1 MIGICPRCGREL
13 VRSSTPTGKVCFR
26 CASCGGVAVTL
37 PVLRESLD
45 ARSIAALTRSA
56 RAQAFFATLGLTTG
70 YLCGIVPIA
79 IGFLTYTSFAWP
91 DLRIRDRIGL
101 MSVYSGI
108 VGLFLLAFPMLNALA
123 LDFLS
128 CGVGPIVACLA
139 LGAILGRRS
148 RKLRCMAL

>member
-13 VRSSTPTGKVCFR
+13 VRGSTPTGKVCFR

-45 ARSIAALTRSA
+45 VRSIAAL
-56 RAQAFFATLGLTTG
+56 
-70 YLCGIVPIA
+70 Y
-79 IGFLTYTSFAWP
+79 AWP
-91 DLRIRDRIGL
+91 DLRIKDRIGL

-108 VGLFLLAFPMLNALA
+108 VGLSLFAFAMLDALVR
-123 LDFLS
+123 DFLS
-128 CGVGPIVACLA
+128 CGMGPIAACLA

-148 RKLRCMAL
+148 RKLRCTAF